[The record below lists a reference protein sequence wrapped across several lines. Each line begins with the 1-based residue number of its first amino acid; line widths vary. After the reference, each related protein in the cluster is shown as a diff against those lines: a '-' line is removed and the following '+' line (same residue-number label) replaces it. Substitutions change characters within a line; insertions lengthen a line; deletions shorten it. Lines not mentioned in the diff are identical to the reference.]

1 MAVGA
6 IRAMRA
12 YSSVSFTQPLNYALT
27 NNSEVSSA
35 YAQSVKRPSE
45 VSGTIDPVSPVG
57 YPNAQKITRKK
68 LDPTEASAMFNEVA
82 KSFNGSITGYGSK
95 GTGNSYNTIGQN
107 IDILV

>member
-12 YSSVSFTQPLNYALT
+12 YSSVSFTQPLNYALK

-35 YAQSVKRPSE
+35 YAQSVQKPSE
-45 VSGTIDPVSPVG
+45 VSSTIDPVSPVG
-57 YPNAQKITRKK
+57 YPNAQKITKK
-68 LDPTEASAMFNEVA
+68 LDPTKASAMFNEVA

-95 GTGNSYNTIGQN
+95 GTGNSYNTIGQS
-107 IDILV
+107 IDIMV